1 MPDTETL
8 SRVHHAAD
16 CPHCAAR
23 EACVPIEAKLRL
35 LLTEDFAVERED
47 FTPRAM
53 TQEQAVAAELMIAA
67 VARYWKAFGVELTG
81 ARITALRNT
90 LWLQAKQTRITARIL
105 AARSDINARARLAY
119 ELADYD
125 RAHQIEAEPTPDYPE
140 RAADE
145 RFLGRG
151 V

>member
-8 SRVHHAAD
+8 ALAHSAAD

-35 LLTEDFAVERED
+35 LLTEDFNVERGD
-47 FTPRAM
+47 FEPRAM
-53 TQEQAVAAELMIAA
+53 NQAQAVAAEMLTAA
-67 VARYWKAFGVELTG
+67 VARYWNAFGVELTG

-90 LWLQAKQTRITARIL
+90 LWLQAKQTRITARVL
-105 AARSDINARARLAY
+105 AARASINARARLAY

>member
-1 MPDTETL
+1 MADTETL
-8 SRVHHAAD
+8 AHVHATD

-35 LLTEDFAVERED
+35 LLTEDFNVERGD
-47 FTPRAM
+47 FAPRTM
-53 TQEQAVAAELMIAA
+53 NQEQAVAAELMTAA

-81 ARITALRNT
+81 ARITHLRNM
-90 LWLQAKQTRITARIL
+90 LWLQAKQARITGRVL
-105 AARSDINARARLAY
+105 AARSAINARARLAY
-119 ELADYD
+119 EVGDHD
-125 RAHQIEAEPTPDYPE
+125 RAHQIEAEPTPDYE
-140 RAADE
+140 GRAADE

>member
-8 SRVHHAAD
+8 SHVHATD

-35 LLTEDFAVERED
+35 LLTEDFNVERED

-53 TQEQAVAAELMIAA
+53 TQEQAVAAELMTAA
-67 VARYWKAFGVELTG
+67 IARYWKAFGVELAGT
-81 ARITALRNT
+81 RITALRNT
-90 LWLQAKQTRITARIL
+90 LYLQAKQTRIMARIL
-105 AARSDINARARLAY
+105 AARESINARARLAY
-119 ELADYD
+119 EVGDVA

-140 RAADE
+140 RAKDE
-145 RFLGRG
+145 RFLGRA